1 MQRETTLS
9 VGEAP
14 PRTFDLDDMFGIRRA
29 LGALPPDR
37 WDEFFAAWVEVAQ
50 ACDLDI
56 EQMQVLAALGAS
68 SPNGAAAD
76 RHLLRAWRTV
86 SDAMASYLL
95 WRSQRNG
102 GHGC

>member
-9 VGEAP
+9 VSEAP

-29 LGALPPDR
+29 LGVLPPDR
-37 WDEFFAAWVEVAQ
+37 WDEFFATWAEVAEV
-50 ACDLDI
+50 CDLDI
-56 EQMQVLAALGAS
+56 GQMQVLAALGAS
-68 SPNGAAAD
+68 CPDGAAAD
-76 RHLLRAWRTV
+76 RHLVGAWRTV

-95 WRSQRNG
+95 WRSQRDG